1 MKKNMLSIKR
11 KTMRKICILLSLST
25 YMLISIPCTAQN
37 ASDEMSDLPK
47 HEIGFSSGIYPV
59 IGMWDP
65 SRSGDKWLCHHE
77 RYKTDI
83 GDTIDSWLIGAFTFN
98 YYYNISRFHA
108 IGLQSTVAFRHITTL
123 PTDNPYQEPY
133 SPLIKTLKRKNL
145 PYNSLNAFWALQAS
159 YRITFKRYPVCT
171 LYAGVSLGFTL
182 YLRDEQ
188 WKGEQPVIL
197 PSGHLTL
204 LGISLGKRNN
214 GNIELGYGTQGT
226 LKMGYSIKF

>member
-1 MKKNMLSIKR
+1 MKKII
-11 KTMRKICILLSLST
+11 ICVWDSFGRICSLVILCLL
-25 YMLISIPCTAQN
+25 LITSFNTHAQTD
-37 ASDEMSDLPK
+37 SQVFVDVPR
-47 HEIGFSSGIYPV
+47 HEIGISMGIYPN
-59 IGMWDP
+59 IGIWDP

-83 GDTIDSWLIGAFTFN
+83 GDTIDTWLIGAFTFN

-133 SPLIKTLKRKNL
+133 SPLIKTLKRKNQ

-159 YRITFKRYPVCT
+159 YRITFKRYPICT
-171 LYAGVSLGFTL
+171 LYAGCSLGFTL
-182 YLRDEQ
+182 YFMDKQ
-188 WKGEQPVIL
+188 WKNDLVIF

-204 LGISLGKRNN
+204 FGISLGKRNN
-214 GNIELGYGTQGT
+214 GNIELGYGTQGI